1 MRIIAGQFKGRPI
14 DAPAGDA
21 TRPTVDRVREA
32 LFSSLI
38 SIGGPLEG
46 ACVLDAF
53 AGSGALGI
61 ESLSRGAARAVFCE
75 CDPKAH
81 RVVVSNLARCKV
93 GRDRACVLRADVF
106 NSAARL
112 GPVPFNLVFLDPPYR
127 YAPEEAL
134 SIPACLA
141 ASGMLAE
148 GALVAYEFDA
158 KSGGAVRERAEAAGF
173 SLLADKRYGKTG
185 VAILQVEG

>member
-38 SIGGPLEG
+38 SIGGLLEG

-112 GPVPFNLVFLDPPYR
+112 GSVPFNLVFLDPPYR

-134 SIPACLA
+134 SIPARLA

-173 SLLADKRYGKTG
+173 SLLAEKRYGKTG